1 MHPSHDPYASIWREP
16 GSEGERLHH
25 HFADAAKRLASTFP
39 KDPSHEILMPWLYLN
54 RHAIELALKYVIVE
68 ATQLRL
74 ARGHHG
80 PSLEREAV
88 AKRLRSTHSH
98 SIAALGHASFPA
110 RASTILA
117 AIDGADPS
125 GEAFRYSATLPHDDV
140 AMDFFD
146 LNDSSFPARASTI
159 LAAIDGA
166 DPSGEAFRYSAT
178 LPHDDVAMD
187 FFDLNDSLTYA
198 FDIAPTPSTSL
209 TQWTPCSTKT

>member
-1 MHPSHDPYASIWREP
+1 MHPSYDPYASIWRES

-25 HFADAAKRLASTFP
+25 HFADAAKRLASTFS

-80 PSLEREAV
+80 PCLERKAV

-98 SIAALGHASFPA
+98 SIASLIDELDAHLAALGHASFPA

-140 AMDFFD
+140 AMDF
-146 LNDSSFPARASTI
+146 S
-159 LAAIDGA
+159 
-166 DPSGEAFRYSAT
+166 
-178 LPHDDVAMD
+178 
-187 FFDLNDSLTYA
+187 DLNDSLTYA
-198 FDIAPTPSTSL
+198 FDIVDAVDTMLDEDMNAYRDSL
-209 TQWTPCSTKT
+209 EYGGENH

>member
-98 SIAALGHASFPA
+98 SIASLIDELDVHLTALGHASFPA

-140 AMDFFD
+140 AMDF
-146 LNDSSFPARASTI
+146 P
-159 LAAIDGA
+159 
-166 DPSGEAFRYSAT
+166 
-178 LPHDDVAMD
+178 
-187 FFDLNDSLTYA
+187 DLNDSLTYA
-198 FDIAPTPSTSL
+198 FDIINAVDTMLDEDMNAYRDSL
-209 TQWTPCSTKT
+209 EYGREN